1 MYSPSTTAMEMKA
14 ADRIPDQML
23 GTTTR
28 RMVVGQPAPSERAAS
43 ASVFRSMDASA
54 ASIARYANGS
64 TSTTYTNVSVSAD
77 SPRKYVTHR

>member
-1 MYSPSTTAMEMKA
+1 MYSPNTTAIEMNA
-14 ADRIPDQML
+14 ADRMPDQML

-28 RMVVGQPAPSERAAS
+28 PIVVSQPAPSERAAS
-43 ASVFRSMDASA
+43 ESVFRSIADSA

-64 TSTTYTNVSVSAD
+64 TSTTYTKVSVSAD

>member
-14 ADRIPDQML
+14 AERIPDQML

-43 ASVFRSMDASA
+43 ASVLRSMDASA
-54 ASIARYANGS
+54 ASIARYANGN
-64 TSTTYTNVSVSAD
+64 TSTT
-77 SPRKYVTHR
+77 